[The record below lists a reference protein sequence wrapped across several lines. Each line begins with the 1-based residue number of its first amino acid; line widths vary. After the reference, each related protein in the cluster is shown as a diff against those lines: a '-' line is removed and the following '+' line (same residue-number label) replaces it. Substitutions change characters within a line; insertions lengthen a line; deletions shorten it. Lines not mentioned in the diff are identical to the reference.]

1 MTRTC
6 TRPARPSTLR
16 LECLEDRSVP
26 ATFNVTTTQDSV
38 SATDGQRS
46 LREAITAANNLAG
59 ADEIVLPAGLFKIEF
74 VDADEDLNASGDFDI
89 TGALT
94 IQGAGAGRTV
104 IDGQL
109 LDRVFDV
116 SGSAP
121 SSIKVVF
128 QGLTVRNGNV
138 IGPGGGIRVGN
149 ADLVVRDCVVT
160 GNRASET
167 GGGISNVPGTANVTL
182 ARTTVSRNVAGSG
195 GGGISVTGISVLTV
209 KNTTIRRNIA
219 GVNGGGIFADTATLI
234 NSKISANSASSAGGG
249 IWVSDTATLTG
260 STVTGNTAT
269 GDGGGINA
277 FATTLTTST
286 VSGNSAGGNGGG
298 INANTTATLTG
309 STVGG
314 NSAELSGGG
323 IRATTATLSGCIVS
337 GNSAGGGG
345 GIGATT
351 ATLTNTT
358 VSGNSAKIAGG
369 GGIAALVTATLSG
382 CTVSGNSAKI
392 AGGGLFANNTANL
405 TRSTVSGNT
414 AGTDGGGIIATTAT
428 LTNSTVSGNT
438 AGTNGGGLWANAATL
453 LNCTIVENI
462 AQTGGGLFHNP
473 GGTFNV
479 RNTIVALNLVK
490 FGGTGPDV
498 SGTFASQGHNL
509 IGDPS
514 GGTGFSNGVNGDI
527 VGDAVNPIDPRLG
540 PLALNGGRTRTHAL
554 KAGSKAIDRG
564 DNSILPP
571 TDQRGLPRV
580 KDGNFNGIAI
590 VDIGAFER

>member
-1 MTRTC
+1 MLRNSIGF
-6 TRPARPSTLR
+6 RPR
-16 LECLEDRSVP
+16 LECLEDRAVP
-26 ATFNVTTTQDSV
+26 ATFNVTTTLDV
-38 SATDGQRS
+38 VDPADGKRS
-46 LREAITAANNLAG
+46 LREAVTAANNLAG
-59 ADEIVLPAGLFKIEF
+59 ADVIVLQAGLFKIALTG
-74 VDADEDLNASGDFDI
+74 ADEDGNLTGDFDI
-89 TGALT
+89 SDTLT
-94 IQGAGAGRTV
+94 IRGAGKGKTI
-104 IDGQL
+104 IDGQH
-109 LDRVFDV
+109 LDRILDV
-116 SGSAP
+116 AGTAP
-121 SSIKVVF
+121 SSIKVV
-128 QGLTVRNGNV
+128 LEKTTIRTGNA

-149 ADLVVRDCVVT
+149 ADLVVRDSVVT
-160 GNRASET
+160 GNQASES

-209 KNTTIRRNIA
+209 KATTIRRNIA

-234 NSKISANSASSAGGG
+234 NSTISGNSASSAGGG

-260 STVTGNTAT
+260 SNVTGNTAT
-269 GDGGGINA
+269 LDGGGINA

-286 VSGNSAGGNGGG
+286 VSGNSAGANGGG

-351 ATLTNTT
+351 ATLSRCT
-358 VSGNSAKIAGG
+358 VSGNSAKVAGG
-369 GGIAALVTATLSG
+369 GGIAALTTATLSG

-414 AGTDGGGIIATTAT
+414 AGTNGGGIIATTAT

-438 AGTNGGGLWANAATL
+438 AGTNGGGLWADAATL

-462 AQTGGGLFHNP
+462 AQTGGGLFHEP
-473 GGTFNV
+473 GGVFNV
-479 RNTIVALNLVK
+479 RNTIVALNLVE
-490 FGGTGPDV
+490 FGGTGPDLFG
-498 SGTFASQGHNL
+498 SFASQGHNL
-509 IGDPS
+509 IGINA
-514 GGTGFSNGVNGDI
+514 GGTGFTNGVNGDL
-527 VGDAVNPIDPRLG
+527 VGTVLNPIDPKLG
-540 PLALNGGRTRTHAL
+540 PLAGNGGRTKTHAL
-554 KAGSKAIDRG
+554 LAGSRAIDAG

-580 KDGNFNGIAI
+580 KDGNFNGVAI